1 MTGVLDL
8 SCSCTRFDNLILE
21 FESESIALFKNQND
35 THKCFK
41 TWYNFFFFGGGG
53 QKLENDD
60 VIFKGGS
67 GNDDG

>member
-41 TWYNFFFFGGGG
+41 TWYNFFFIWGG